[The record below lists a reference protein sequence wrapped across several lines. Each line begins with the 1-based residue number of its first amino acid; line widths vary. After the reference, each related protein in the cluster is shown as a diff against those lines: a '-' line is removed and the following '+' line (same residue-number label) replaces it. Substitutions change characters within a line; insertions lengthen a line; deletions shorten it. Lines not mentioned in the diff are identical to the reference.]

1 MSKKY
6 RMKQLRKE
14 EKKKRQKKLQIS
26 LVALILLIIAGAFI
40 YTWEPK
46 PDMSETQTPSKNR
59 IAVIDTNMGTM
70 EFELYED
77 KVPITT
83 SNFISLANQDF
94 YDGVIFHRIIKGFM
108 IQGGDQTGTG
118 TGGSGKTIP
127 DEIVPELK
135 HDSLGLLSM
144 ANSGPN
150 TGSSQFFITL
160 APAPHLDGKHSIFG
174 KLIKGED
181 VLMAI
186 GSVEV
191 GDGDRPLTD
200 VTMEI
205 TIKNQ

>member
-1 MSKKY
+1 
-6 RMKQLRKE
+6 
-14 EKKKRQKKLQIS
+14 
-26 LVALILLIIAGAFI
+26 
-40 YTWEPK
+40 
-46 PDMSETQTPSKNR
+46 MSETQTNSRNR
-59 IAVIDTNMGTM
+59 IAVIATNMGTM

-77 KVPITT
+77 KVPITA

-94 YDGVIFHRIIKGFM
+94 YDGVIFHRIVKGFV
-108 IQGGDQTGTG
+108 IQGGDPTGTG

-127 DEIVPELK
+127 DEFVPELK

-181 VLMAI
+181 VLIAI

-191 GDGDRPLTD
+191 GDLDRHLTD

-205 TIKNQ
+205 TIKNP